1 MTDDAAF
8 RRIRM
13 FDAQK
18 LLGQMMR
25 EAAGGSFGGGK
36 RRKRG
41 SGSFTG
47 LPSGMEAKLGMGLLG
62 LAIAAYEH
70 VKQPGGA
77 QTLMGGVAP
86 PPSPTGHAGAV
97 PPPPPSVRPPPPPP
111 RNPGAGLSAPPGAVV
126 GAAAQDQSLHLLRAM
141 IAAANADGVID
152 ATERDAVLARAR
164 EAGLDAEDLAAL
176 EAEIARP
183 LALHQL
189 VAQTPDALR
198 EQVYVAALIAIDPDH
213 PDEHAFLQ
221 LLGAGLRLGD
231 AERAALASRF
241 DTPQS

>member
-1 MTDDAAF
+1 MTDDGAF

-25 EAAGGSFGGGK
+25 EAAGGSLGGGK

-41 SGSFTG
+41 NGSFTG

-77 QTLMGGVAP
+77 QTLMGGAAP
-86 PPSPTGHAGAV
+86 SPTPTGHAGAV
-97 PPPPPSVRPPPPPP
+97 PPPPPSERPPPPPP
-111 RNPGAGLSAPPGAVV
+111 RSPGPTAV
-126 GAAAQDQSLHLLRAM
+126 AAAQDQSLHLLRAM

-241 DTPQS
+241 DTPQP

>member
-1 MTDDAAF
+1 
-8 RRIRM
+8 M

-25 EAAGGSFGGGK
+25 EAAGGGLGGGK

-41 SGSFTG
+41 GGSFTG
-47 LPSGMEAKLGMGLLG
+47 LPRGMEAKLGMGLLG

-70 VKQPGGA
+70 VKQPGGT
-77 QTLMGGVAP
+77 QTLMGGAAP
-86 PPSPTGHAGAV
+86 PPSPGRATAPTGAM
-97 PPPPPSVRPPPPPP
+97 PPPPPTMRPPPPPP
-111 RNPGAGLSAPPGAVV
+111 RGPGAVQSASL
-126 GAAAQDQSLHLLRAM
+126 GAADGGTTQDQSLHLLRAM

-152 ATERDAVLARAR
+152 ATERAAVLSRAR
-164 EAGLDAEDLAAL
+164 DAGLDAEDLAAL
-176 EAEIARP
+176 DAEIARP

-198 EQVYVAALIAIDPDH
+198 EQVYVAALLAIDPDH

>member
-1 MTDDAAF
+1 MTDDGAF

-25 EAAGGSFGGGK
+25 EAAGGSLGGGK

-70 VKQPGGA
+70 VKQPGA
-77 QTLMGGVAP
+77 QTLMGGAA
-86 PPSPTGHAGAV
+86 PSPPTPTGQAAAA

-111 RNPGAGLSAPPGAVV
+111 RSPGAAVV
-126 GAAAQDQSLHLLRAM
+126 ASTQDQSLHLLRAM
-141 IAAANADGVID
+141 ISAANADGVID

-164 EAGLDAEDLAAL
+164 EAGLDVEDLAAL

-189 VAQTPDALR
+189 VAQTPEALR

-241 DTPQS
+241 DTPHS